1 MLNMIKN
8 IIKEKKAY
16 QESAEIIME
25 DDKLDDSII
34 LGDTEEVKGG
44 EEVPA
49 ADPEEPE
56 EKPEEKPA
64 EDPDPTIEQ
73 PPVENPEPA
82 PADTSGILSTD
93 IDLLT
98 NTSTDT
104 LPVPPVSASDTVDT
118 DDILNTSIDSGFGD
132 EPTEPVKSDTS
143 SEEDIL
149 SASIDDTAT
158 SAPADD
164 NAPAEEDILKTDID
178 ATTEETPKEESAITE
193 AISIEGGEE
202 STPAEGGEEAPA
214 EGSEG
219 EEPNAVTSAIND
231 KIEDVATPAEE
242 PTGTEGETVNGNE
255 ALMKK
260 LSNLTKTIEDIKMNV
275 IGKE

>member
-44 EEVPA
+44 EIPA
-49 ADPEEPE
+49 ADPENPE

-64 EDPDPTIEQ
+64 EKPDPTIEQ

-82 PADTSGILSTD
+82 PADTSEILSTE
-93 IDLLT
+93 INLAT

-104 LPVPPVSASDTVDT
+104 LPVPPASASDTVDT
-118 DDILNTSIDSGFGD
+118 DDILNTSIDSGFGN
-132 EPTEPVKSDTS
+132 EPAEPVKSDTS

-178 ATTEETPKEESAITE
+178 VTTEETPKEESAITE